1 MTPLQIPEIVRTRA
15 LLRGDE
21 GLAWLD
27 GLPATAA
34 SLAHDWDLEL
44 GPVLAGGTDALV
56 AACRTRGGQD
66 VVLKIVMPGLVPGN
80 DQLRALLA
88 FKGRG
93 YVEVLRHDVARN
105 AMLLERLGAPLSELG
120 LPITAQIEIICATLR
135 EAWTSVSD
143 DHGFATGAEKAE
155 SLATFITDLW
165 RKLGGPCSQRTVDLA
180 LEFADRRRRAFAPA
194 ACVLAHGDAHA
205 ANTLAVPG
213 HQGRFKFI
221 DPDGLFIEPAY
232 DLAIPMRDWG
242 AELLAGDPVLLG
254 QARCQQ
260 LARLTGVEPEPIWQ
274 WGFIE
279 RVSTGLLL
287 LQLGQTSLSEE
298 YLTVADA
305 WAKAA

>member
-1 MTPLQIPEIVRTRA
+1 MALLQIPEIVRTRA

-44 GPVLAGGTDALV
+44 GPVLAGGADALV
-56 AACRTRGGQD
+56 AACRTRDGQD
-66 VVLKIVMPGLVPGN
+66 VVLKIVMSGLAPGN
-80 DQLRALLA
+80 DQLRALLT
-88 FKGRG
+88 FKGHG
-93 YVEVLRHDVARN
+93 YVEVLRHDAARN

-120 LPITAQIEIICATLR
+120 LPIVAQIEIICDTLR
-135 EAWTSVSD
+135 QAWTRVAD
-143 DHGFATGAEKAE
+143 GHGFTTGAEKAE

-165 RKLGGPCSQRTVDLA
+165 RELGGPCSQRTIDLA
-180 LEFADRRRRAFAPA
+180 LDFADRRRRAYDPA

-205 ANTLAVPG
+205 SNTLAVPG
-213 HQGRFKFI
+213 QQGRFKFI

-254 QARCQQ
+254 ESRCEQ

-287 LQLGQTSLSEE
+287 LQLGQTGLAEE

>member
-1 MTPLQIPEIVRTRA
+1 M
-15 LLRGDE
+15 LRGDE
-21 GLAWLD
+21 GIAWLD
-27 GLPATAA
+27 GLPAMAA
-34 SLAHDWDLEL
+34 DLARDWDLEL

-56 AACRTRGGQD
+56 AACRIRGSGQD
-66 VVLKIVMPGLVPGN
+66 VVLKIVMPGLAPGN

-93 YVEVLRHDVARN
+93 YVEVLRHDAARN

-120 LPITAQIEIICATLR
+120 LPIAAQIEVICATLR
-135 EAWTSVSD
+135 EAWTNPPN
-143 DHGFATGAEKAE
+143 DHGFTTGAEKAE
-155 SLATFITDLW
+155 SLAAFITDLW
-165 RKLGGPCSQRTVDLA
+165 RELGGPCSQRTVDVA
-180 LEFADRRRRAFAPA
+180 LDFAERRRRAFDPA

-213 HQGRFKFI
+213 QKGRFKFI

-254 QARCQQ
+254 QGRCDQ

-298 YLTVADA
+298 YLTVAEA
-305 WAKAA
+305 WAA